1 MVRPRRPPMTSPSDL
16 RKALAGLNGLA
27 QRDVDGLLREVKDFA
42 GRGLVLEKA
51 LPILIDSYGAAAAA
65 VAADWY
71 DDYRE
76 SLNVAQRFRAAPVAL
91 ENQASLALVNWARST
106 AQSPDSMIDLIY
118 GGMQRRVSNAAR
130 LTIMG
135 AAQTDRSARGWRRIG
150 DGHNCR
156 FCDMLISRGAVY
168 RESTVRFA
176 SHDHCNCQAAPS
188 FGQWSDVIEVDRYTP
203 TTRLRTLE
211 TKFEDDVRAK
221 EWIANNIAG

>member
-1 MVRPRRPPMTSPSDL
+1 MTSPSDL
-16 RKALAGLNGLA
+16 RASLEALNLLA
-27 QRDVDGLLREVKDFA
+27 AREIGALVAEVKDFA
-42 GRGLVLEKA
+42 GRGLVLESA
-51 LPILIDSYGAAAAA
+51 LPLLIDTYGSAAAA

-76 SLNVAQRFRAAPVAL
+76 ALAVSGGFRAAPVAAL
-91 ENQASLALVNWARST
+91 GYGPDDGALALVNWARSS
-106 AQSPDSMIDLIY
+106 AQTPDSMIDLIY

-135 AAQTDRSARGWRRIG
+135 AANEDPKSSGWRRIG

-188 FGQWSDVIEVDRYTP
+188 FGQWSDVVEVDRYTP
-203 TTRLRTLE
+203 SSRFQVEYEQQLRAE
-211 TKFEDDVRAK
+211 YNARAR
-221 EWIANNIAG
+221 EWLADNLVG